1 LQVDGPGETDN
12 EADDP
17 VVPPPVQTKPTQL
30 KPVTAAPSD
39 PAGQQDSAQIA
50 KKIKDLIH
58 LKGVAH
64 SVPQTIPLQSPIT
77 EKAPLGEID
86 LQRSDSV
93 DSIKRGSASIR
104 SASQASLSGK
114 VRMPI
119 RASHFYFT
127 LIVCYRF
134 LNTPKNARIA
144 NCWI

>member
-12 EADDP
+12 EANDP

-30 KPVTAAPSD
+30 KPTTPAPSD
-39 PAGQQDSAQIA
+39 PVGQQDSAQIA

-58 LKGVAH
+58 LKGVVQ
-64 SVPQTIPLQSPIT
+64 SVPQATPLQSPIT
-77 EKAPLGEID
+77 EKAPPGEIN

-93 DSIKRGSASIR
+93 DSIKKGSASIR